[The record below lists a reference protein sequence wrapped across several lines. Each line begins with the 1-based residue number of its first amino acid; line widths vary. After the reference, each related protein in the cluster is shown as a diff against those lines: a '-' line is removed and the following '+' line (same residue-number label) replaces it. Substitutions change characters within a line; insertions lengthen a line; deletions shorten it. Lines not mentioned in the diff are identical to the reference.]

1 MRLRCALLLSLL
13 MSVLI
18 FLLPVAARAQS
29 GQGVAAESAAT
40 EPELSAG
47 FPLKFSAQDSR
58 VVVPAPDAAIQP
70 WTIAGV
76 ADGNGLNPVVA
87 GAHVDLLP
95 LFAGLHKNVR
105 AGQNGSQV
113 SAGDEAAEGYHWKGL
128 LWQSLAF
135 IGVEN
140 GYRIGT
146 DHYMRHLL
154 ANGPYWRDYAI
165 SLQHWDMTR
174 WSDGDDFVVD
184 DIGHPMQGAVSA
196 FIEIQNSPGARR
208 LQFSNTSMYW
218 KSRFMALL
226 WATAFSTQQK
236 IGPLGEAAVGND
248 GGYTYPLGCGEIC
261 LNPNAKYGNNT
272 GWTDL
277 IMTPAGGTVWVVG
290 EDLMDRYVSDRV
302 ASNHPYSIYP
312 KILRGALNP
321 TRTMANA
328 LRGKTPWYRDY
339 EHPEQ
344 GGPRVV
350 FESPREQMI
359 RHLPRYE
366 IFPHYN
372 ALSVPV
378 NTANCWFCRTWTNGG
393 GVGFSARLTRWVDF
407 DSDVDYQPNV
417 SPMPSNRAGGSLLMA
432 TFGLRTGF
440 VTPHY
445 ALKVSLR
452 PGFVSYDHA
461 YLTLPTLANPTPA
474 IGRVTHFATALSING
489 DYGLTRY
496 LALRYSVGNTPV
508 RYLHD
513 ITSPGIGEIPRL
525 NWLSHEE
532 FMTNE
537 NWGYQVGP
545 VLRF

>member
-1 MRLRCALLLSLL
+1 MRLRCVLLSSL
-13 MSVLI
+13 V
-18 FLLPVAARAQS
+18 FLLPFAAGAQS
-29 GQGVAAESAAT
+29 GQVVEGDGGAAALHSDALPT
-40 EPELSAG
+40 PDWNSG
-47 FPLKFSAQDSR
+47 YPFKFSAESSR
-58 VVVPAPDAAIQP
+58 EAAPEAGAAIQP
-70 WTIAGV
+70 WTV
-76 ADGNGLNPVVA
+76 ASGNGMKPMMA

-95 LFAGLHKNVR
+95 LFAGLRGGV
-105 AGQNGSQV
+105 AGQNGSRG
-113 SAGDEAAEGYHWKGL
+113 SAPDEVAEGYHWKGL

-135 IGVEN
+135 IGAEN
-140 GYRIGT
+140 AFRLGT

-154 ANGPYWRDYAI
+154 VTGPYWHDYAV

-196 FIEIQNSPGARR
+196 YIEIQNSPSARR
-208 LQFSNTSMYW
+208 LQFSNTRVYW

-236 IGPLGEAAVGND
+236 IGPLGEAAIGND
-248 GGYTYPLGCGEIC
+248 GGYTYPVTCGELC
-261 LNPNAKYGNNT
+261 DDPHALYLNNT
-272 GWTDL
+272 GWTDF
-277 IMTPAGGTVWVVG
+277 IMTPAGGIVWVVG
-290 EDLMDRYVSDRV
+290 EDLLDKYVSDRV
-302 ASNHPYSIYP
+302 AANHPYSVFP
-312 KILRGALNP
+312 KILRGAINP

-339 EHPEQ
+339 EHPEPS
-344 GGPRVV
+344 GPRVV
-350 FESPREQMI
+350 FESPRAEMI

-372 ALSVPV
+372 AMSIPV
-378 NTANCWFCRTWTNGG
+378 NTVNCWFCRTWTNGG

-417 SPMPSNRAGGSLLMA
+417 SPEPSNRAGGNLLMA

-445 ALKVSLR
+445 ALKVAVR

-461 YLTLPTLANPTPA
+461 YLTLPTKENPTPA
-474 IGRVTHFATALSING
+474 IGRVTHFATALAING
-489 DYGLTRY
+489 DYGLTRH

-513 ITSPGIGEIPRL
+513 ILPAGIGKPPRL